1 MVAELRGFSGGV
13 GGELLL
19 VVLEELL
26 AVVLEDNCLRH
37 G

>member
-1 MVAELRGFSGGV
+1 VELRGFAGGV

-26 AVVLEDNCLRH
+26 AVVLEENLPRH